1 MKKAIYYLIPC
12 IFALF
17 LGFNLTS
24 CSDDDH
30 PALDV
35 SGETKILSFRVNG
48 TEGAIDETSNSITIM
63 LPQTVDLTKL
73 TPQIETSPG
82 AVVTPENSKEID
94 LSKLTTFRVINGNL
108 YSDYKVVA
116 AHIVGKFLTFNIG
129 KYKGTIDNEA
139 RTIHICYPKTGD
151 VTKLVPEFT
160 VTEGAAVSPA
170 LGQAVDFSNPVKY
183 TISYMEQTFDY
194 TVVVEKADIRPIG
207 YLGVYNTADA
217 IDNEDEK
224 AAYTWLVNNMPDAQ
238 YISFNDI
245 KNGTVNLDDFAVL
258 WWYTDGS
265 TRSLPTVATE
275 SAVTTSLK
283 TYYANGGSFFFSSWA
298 VQYAATLG
306 IPKDGKPANNMWG
319 ESNSA
324 SQVELGE
331 DWGICFTGNES
342 HPVFRGLNTPVGV
355 NNKVF
360 LLSKGIKVK
369 AHNAIWNFEEDWV
382 EYKSAEAWS
391 AAGGGVCLGSFHW
404 DDSGKKRGV
413 IFEYPKDGTGGATVC
428 IGSEAYDWAVEGTNT
443 LQGNLE
449 QLTTNILNYLS
460 N

>member
-1 MKKAIYYLIPC
+1 MKKAIYYLIP
-12 IFALF
+12 FLFPLF
-17 LGFNLTS
+17 LGLNLTS
-24 CSDDDH
+24 CNDDDH

-35 SGETKILSFRVNG
+35 SGETKILSFKVNG
-48 TEGAIDETSNSITIM
+48 TEGTINEASNSITIM
-63 LPQTVDLTKL
+63 LPQTTDLTKL
-73 TPQIETSPG
+73 TPQIDIPAG
-82 AVVTPENSKEID
+82 AVVTPENGKEID
-94 LSKLTTFRVINGNL
+94 LSKLTTFRVTNGNL

-116 AHIVGKFLTFNIG
+116 AHIVGKFLSFNIG

-139 RTIHICYPKTGD
+139 GTIHIRYPKTED
-151 VTKLVPEFT
+151 ITKLIPEFT
-160 VTEGAAVSPA
+160 VTEGATVSPEP
-170 LGQAVDFSNPVKY
+170 GQAVDFSKPVKY
-183 TISYMEQTFDY
+183 IISYMGQTFEY
-194 TVVVEKADIRPIG
+194 TVTVEKADIRPIG
-207 YLGVYNTADA
+207 YLGVYNTADV

-224 AAYTWLVNNMPDAQ
+224 AAYTWLVENMPDAQ

-265 TRSLPTVATE
+265 TRSLPTIATE
-275 SAVTTSLK
+275 LAVTTSLK
-283 TYYANGGSFFFSSWA
+283 AYYANGGSFFFSSWA

-324 SQVELGE
+324 SQVELNE

-342 HPVFRGLNTPVGV
+342 HAIFKGLQTPVGV
-355 NNKVF
+355 NNKVY
-360 LLSKGIKVK
+360 LLGKGIKVK

-382 EYKSAEAWS
+382 EYKSAEEWNVAS
-391 AAGGGVCLGSFHW
+391 SGVCLGSFHW
-404 DDSGKKRGV
+404 DDSGKKRAV
-413 IFEYPKDGTGGATVC
+413 IFEYPNDGTHGGAVC
-428 IGSEAYDWAVEGTNT
+428 IGSEAYDWATDGNNT
-443 LQGNLE
+443 LRGNVE

>member
-1 MKKAIYYLIPC
+1 MKKAIYYLIP
-12 IFALF
+12 FVFTLF
-17 LGFNLTS
+17 LGLNFTS

-35 SGETKILSFRVNG
+35 SGETKILSFKVDG
-48 TEGAIDETSNSITIM
+48 TEGAIDETGNTITVM
-63 LPQTVDLTKL
+63 LPQTADLTKL

-82 AVVTPENSKEID
+82 ATVTPQGGAEID
-94 LSKLTTFRVINGNL
+94 LSKMTTFRVVNGNL

-116 AHIVGKFLTFNIG
+116 AHIIGKFMAFNIG

-139 RTIHICYPKTGD
+139 KTIHIRYPKTED
-151 VTKLVPEFT
+151 VTKLIPEFT
-160 VTEGAAVSPA
+160 VTEGAAVSPES
-170 LGQAVDFSNPVKY
+170 GQAVDFSKPVKY
-183 TISYMEQTFDY
+183 TISYMGQTFEY
-194 TVVVEKADIRPIG
+194 TVTVEKADIKPIG
-207 YLGVYNTADA
+207 YLGVYNTGDA

-224 AAYTWLVNNMPDAQ
+224 AAYSWLVNNMPDVQ

-245 KNGTVNLDDFAVL
+245 KNGTVNLDEFAVL

-275 SAVTTSLK
+275 SAITTSLK
-283 TYYANGGSFFFSSWA
+283 AYYANGGSFFFSSWA

-324 SQVELGE
+324 SQVELGD

-355 NNKVF
+355 NNKVY
-360 LLSKGIKVK
+360 LLGKGIKVK
-369 AHNAIWNFEEDWV
+369 AHNAIWNFVEDWV
-382 EYKSAEAWS
+382 EYKSAGDWS
-391 AAGGGVCLGSFHW
+391 AASGGVCLGSFHW
-404 DDSGKKRGV
+404 DDSGKERAV
-413 IFEYPKDGTGGATVC
+413 IFEYPKEGTSGATVC
-428 IGSEAYDWAVEGTNT
+428 IGSEAYDWSVDGTNT

>member
-1 MKKAIYYLIPC
+1 MKKTIYYIIPF
-12 IFALF
+12 IFTLF
-17 LGFNLTS
+17 LGLNFTS

-35 SGETKILSFRVNG
+35 SGETKIVSFRVNG
-48 TEGAIDETSNSITIM
+48 TEGTIDEASNTITVM
-63 LPQTVDLTKL
+63 LPQGTDLTKL
-73 TPQIETSPG
+73 TSQIDLSAG
-82 AVVTPENSKEID
+82 AVVTPGSGTETD
-94 LSKLTTFRVINGNL
+94 LSKVTTFRVINGNL

-116 AHIVGKFLTFNIG
+116 AHIIGKFLSFSIG

-139 RTIHICYPKTGD
+139 RTIYIRYPKTED

-160 VTEGAAVSPA
+160 ITEGATVSPES
-170 LGQAVDFSNPVKY
+170 GQTVDFSKSVKY
-183 TISYMEQTFDY
+183 IISYMGQSFEYTITVEQ
-194 TVVVEKADIRPIG
+194 ADIKPIG

-224 AAYTWLVNNMPDAQ
+224 AAYAWLVGNMPDVQ
-238 YISFNDI
+238 YVSFNDI

-265 TRSLPTVATE
+265 TRSLPTIATE

-283 TYYANGGSFFFSSWA
+283 AYYANGGSFFFSSWA

-306 IPKDGKPANNMWG
+306 IPKDGKAANNMWG

-324 SQVELGE
+324 SQVEVSD

-342 HPVFRGLNTPVGV
+342 HAIFKGLQTPVGV
-355 NNKVF
+355 NNKVY
-360 LLSKGIKVK
+360 LLGKGVKVK

-382 EYKSAEAWS
+382 DYKSSEEWS
-391 AAGGGVCLGSFHW
+391 AASGGVCLGSFHW
-404 DDSGKKRGV
+404 DDSGKNRAV
-413 IFEYPKDGTGGATVC
+413 IFEYPKVDNHGGTVC
-428 IGSEAYDWAVEGTNT
+428 IGSEAYDRATDGTNS
-443 LQGNLE
+443 LKGNVE